1 LESSGGMK
9 VEKVS
14 IRGDLTL
21 DKKTAIRSVANSD
34 STADRNLIKGRIAV
48 LASGRGSDF
57 QSIVDAVEV
66 GKVTYEVALLICN
79 EPGAFVIERAKT
91 HSIPFVIISH
101 KGREREDF
109 DVEMDQVLRSA
120 KIDIVVLAGFM
131 RILSD
136 RFVDL
141 WRDRILN
148 IHPALLPSFPGAHP
162 HRDVLDYGAKITGLT
177 IHFVDESMDGG
188 PIIFQHPV
196 LVDDEDTEAS
206 LELRVLEKEHEWYP
220 LIIDRVVK
228 GEYFRKGRRVTSL
241 R

>member
-1 LESSGGMK
+1 M
-9 VEKVS
+9 
-14 IRGDLTL
+14 
-21 DKKTAIRSVANSD
+21 
-34 STADRNLIKGRIAV
+34 
-48 LASGRGSDF
+48 
-57 QSIVDAVEV
+57 
-66 GKVTYEVALLICN
+66 
-79 EPGAFVIERAKT
+79 IERAKT
-91 HSIPFVIISH
+91 HSIPYVIISH
-101 KGREREDF
+101 KGRDREDF
-109 DVEMDQVLRSA
+109 DMEMDQVLRSA
-120 KIDIVVLAGFM
+120 DIDLVVLAGFM

-136 RFVDL
+136 RFVEL

-188 PIIFQHPV
+188 PIIFQYPV
-196 LVDDEDTEAS
+196 SVEDDDTEAS
-206 LELRVLEKEHEWYP
+206 LELRILEKEHEWYP

>member
-1 LESSGGMK
+1 MK
-9 VEKVS
+9 VEKS
-14 IRGDLTL
+14 PLTGDITPE
-21 DKKTAIRSVANSD
+21 KNTAIRSAANSD
-34 STADRNLIKGRIAV
+34 LKADHDHMRGRIAV
-48 LASGRGSDF
+48 LASGRGTDF
-57 QSIVDAVEV
+57 QSIVDAVEA

-101 KGREREDF
+101 KGRDREDF
-109 DVEMDQVLRSA
+109 DIEVDQVLRSA
-120 KIDIVVLAGFM
+120 DIDIVVLAGFM

-136 RFVDL
+136 RFIGL

-162 HRDVLDYGAKITGLT
+162 HRDVLEYGAKITGLT
-177 IHFVDESMDGG
+177 IHFVDETMDGG
-188 PIIFQHPV
+188 PIIFQHAVPV
-196 LVDDEDTEAS
+196 YDEDTEAS
-206 LELRVLEKEHEWYP
+206 LELRVLEKEHECYP

-228 GEYFRKGRRVTSL
+228 GEYFREGRRVTSL